1 MKRFQFVIQNPKTKE
16 VKMRNIERRTFNDA
30 VVDARI
36 YTQCEWENTGDTWD
50 LVAIYDMDYEF
61 DLTRPTRG

>member
-1 MKRFQFVIQNPKTKE
+1 MKRFQFIIHNPKTE
-16 VKMRNIERRTFNDA
+16 EIKMRNIERRTFNDA

-36 YTQCEWENTGDTWD
+36 YAHCEWERTGDTWH
-50 LVAIYDMDYEF
+50 LVAIYDMEYEF

>member
-1 MKRFQFVIQNPKTKE
+1 MKRFQFIIHNPKTEE

>member
-1 MKRFQFVIQNPKTKE
+1 MKRFQFIIHNPKTEE

-30 VVDARI
+30 VVDARV
-36 YTQCEWENTGDTWD
+36 YAQCEWENTGDTWD
-50 LVAIYDMDYEF
+50 LVAVYDMDYEF

>member
-1 MKRFQFVIQNPKTKE
+1 MIS
-16 VKMRNIERRTFNDA
+16 IERRTFNDA
-30 VVDARI
+30 VVDARV
-36 YTQCEWENTGDTWD
+36 YAQCEWENTGDNWD

>member
-36 YTQCEWENTGDTWD
+36 FAHYEWENTGDTWN
-50 LVAIYDMDYEF
+50 LVALYDMDYEF

>member
-1 MKRFQFVIQNPKTKE
+1 MKKFQFVIQNPKTKE
-16 VKMRNIERRTFNDA
+16 LKMRNIERRTFNDA
-30 VVDARI
+30 VADARV
-36 YTQCEWENTGDTWD
+36 YAQCEWEKTGASWD

>member
-16 VKMRNIERRTFNDA
+16 LKMRNIERRTFNDA

>member
-1 MKRFQFVIQNPKTKE
+1 
-16 VKMRNIERRTFNDA
+16 MRNIERRTFNDA

-36 YTQCEWENTGDTWD
+36 YAKCEWEKTGDTWD
-50 LVAIYDMDYEF
+50 LVAIYDMEYEF

>member
-1 MKRFQFVIQNPKTKE
+1 
-16 VKMRNIERRTFNDA
+16 MRNIERRTFNDA

-36 YTQCEWENTGDTWD
+36 YAKCEWEKTGDAWD
-50 LVAIYDMDYEF
+50 LVAVYDMDYEF